1 MSDKMTDAA
10 AQVSAASVKIRS
22 RQPGEQV
29 KVSTLEKLDKAMERE
44 ELVVTLENTKTGED
58 ENIIFRYP
66 TPGEISMIEGSLLST
81 RVLRELVDAGG
92 DEEKISEENLNETID
107 SVTNPANM
115 FQRQVLMLSI
125 CAIEPPG
132 IDYERVNKWDPEWVE
147 AIYVEL
153 MKRRNTP
160 TVVDGFHSVDSTTG
174 ERGSGTTRPKNGG
187 KKQ

>member
-1 MSDKMTDAA
+1 MSDKMSKAA
-10 AQVSAASVKIRS
+10 EQVSAASVKIRA
-22 RQPGEQV
+22 RKPGEQV
-29 KVSTLEKLDKAMERE
+29 NVSTLEKLDQAMERE

-66 TPGEISMIEGSLLST
+66 TPGEISMIEGSLLSS

-92 DEEKISEENLNETID
+92 DTDKISDENLEQTME

-125 CAIEPPG
+125 CAIEPFG

-153 MKRRNTP
+153 MKRRNAP
-160 TVVDGFHSVDSTTG
+160 TVVDGFHSVDSETGKRGTGSATTKDGG
-174 ERGSGTTRPKNGG
+174 EK
-187 KKQ
+187 

>member
-1 MSDKMTDAA
+1 MSDKMADAA

-29 KVSTLEKLDKAMERE
+29 DVSTLEKLDKAMERE
-44 ELVVTLENTKTGED
+44 ELIVTLENTKTGED

-66 TPGEISMIEGSLLST
+66 TPGEISMVEGSLLST
-81 RVLRELVDAGG
+81 RVLRELVDSGG
-92 DEEKISEENLNETID
+92 DQEKISDDQINETME

-125 CAIEPPG
+125 CAIEPHG
-132 IDYERVNKWDPEWVE
+132 IDHERVSKWDPDWVE

-153 MKRRNTP
+153 MKRRNAP
-160 TVVDGFHSVDSTTG
+160 SVVSGFHSVDSNAGT
-174 ERGSGTTRPKNGG
+174 RGSGTSATENGG
-187 KKQ
+187 EK